1 MDEDLAAELR
11 ARAAADQEARE
22 RLEHFPVRRLGGW
35 MSKKAKRSVETVR
48 AIDED
53 NTAWLKELVRRQGW
67 PGRSLVGEEAA
78 HAAWLLV
85 QHADHDPAFQREC
98 LDLLEK
104 AVQRRDASAS
114 DWAYLTDRVL
124 RAEGRPQRYGT
135 QFMYGPDGLQ
145 PQPIENPERLDEHRA
160 RVGLGPFE
168 EYRQQMRRVYN
179 TKMPS
184 QPAPGRPVASCRS
197 GSLEVSLRPLKLSGP
212 ANAFGA
218 LLARLRSRQEPVAA
232 DVPLP
237 WLPEGCS
244 PCRIGNGLGATRKGK
259 LILRWHEIAQPASPC
274 VEVFYQERPSHSPRL
289 EPTSLGNRHAVWV
302 FEATGDWLWIVVMT
316 EKGKPYSLL
325 GKLSEEE
332 LRRVAATLPE

>member
-98 LDLLEK
+98 LDLLEQ

-114 DWAYLTDRVL
+114 DWAYLTDPYC
-124 RAEGRPQRYGT
+124 GRRGDPSVTAPSSCTAQMGCNPSPSRTRRGST
-135 QFMYGPDGLQ
+135 STGP
-145 PQPIENPERLDEHRA
+145 
-160 RVGLGPFE
+160 
-168 EYRQQMRRVYN
+168 
-179 TKMPS
+179 
-184 QPAPGRPVASCRS
+184 
-197 GSLEVSLRPLKLSGP
+197 VS
-212 ANAFGA
+212 AWD
-218 LLARLRSRQEPVAA
+218 RLRS
-232 DVPLP
+232 
-237 WLPEGCS
+237 
-244 PCRIGNGLGATRKGK
+244 
-259 LILRWHEIAQPASPC
+259 IAS
-274 VEVFYQERPSHSPRL
+274 R
-289 EPTSLGNRHAVWV
+289 
-302 FEATGDWLWIVVMT
+302 
-316 EKGKPYSLL
+316 
-325 GKLSEEE
+325 
-332 LRRVAATLPE
+332 